1 MTDKNNVITING
13 TEYNEDT
20 LTDEQKYAINQIKDL
35 QSKYEKDKVN
45 LDQIQVALNSF
56 VSALIKSLEEEEV
69 KVEKI
74 AS

>member
-20 LTDEQKYAINQIKDL
+20 LTDEQKYAINQIKDS
-35 QSKYEKDKVN
+35 QSKYEKDKFN

-56 VSALIKSLEEEEV
+56 VSALIKSLEEEKEIE
-69 KVEKI
+69 KV

>member
-35 QSKYEKDKVN
+35 QSKYEKDKFN

-56 VSALIKSLEEEEV
+56 VSALIKSLEEEKE
-69 KVEKI
+69 VEKV

>member
-35 QSKYEKDKVN
+35 QSKYEKDKFN

-56 VSALIKSLEEEEV
+56 VSALIKSLEEEKEIE
-69 KVEKI
+69 KV

>member
-35 QSKYEKDKVN
+35 QSKYEKDKFN

>member
-35 QSKYEKDKVN
+35 QSKYEKDKFN

-56 VSALIKSLEEEEV
+56 VSALIKSLEEEV

>member
-1 MTDKNNVITING
+1 MPDKNNVITING

-35 QSKYEKDKVN
+35 QSKYEKDKFN

-56 VSALIKSLEEEEV
+56 VSALIKSLEEEV

>member
-13 TEYNEDT
+13 TEYNEDS
-20 LTDEQKYAINQIKDL
+20 LTNEQKYAINQIKDL
-35 QSKYEKDKVN
+35 QSKYEKDKFN

-56 VSALIKSLEEEEV
+56 VSALIKSLEEEV